1 MRKSHFQYK
10 SVYKKNHFHF
20 NSPKSTTLRLLITDM
35 KIFDLSILDSRKNS
49 YFGKKRNREMEIVDT
64 IHINGLQN
72 FKTQANIS
80 NLVDI
85 EIENDKLW
93 NFAARYK
100 GREFFYRFTIESL
113 RFRPSITNNTKTIF
127 ITCNGLNDAKK
138 TIVHDKNYKIL
149 GAVNLE
155 EITNWSAVKG
165 SSSWVGVNFVD
176 GNYLA

>member
-1 MRKSHFQYK
+1 MMKYHILIKEKILKTLWIWLRQKRKSHFQYK
-10 SVYKKNHFHF
+10 SVYKKNHLHF
-20 NSPKSTTLRLLITDM
+20 NSPKSTTLRLGITDI
-35 KIFDLSILDSRKNS
+35 KIFDLSILDSRKNN

-80 NLVDI
+80 YLVDI

-113 RFRPSITNNTKTIF
+113 LFRPSIT
-127 ITCNGLNDAKK
+127 
-138 TIVHDKNYKIL
+138 KIPRRFSL
-149 GAVNLE
+149 LVTA
-155 EITNWSAVKG
+155 
-165 SSSWVGVNFVD
+165 
-176 GNYLA
+176 